1 MTPILIHDSLSRT
14 VRPPFVAFPHPPLP
28 TPRHSLERGASLSRP
43 SLPGEAPDDLVALLE
58 RLDFAFQPIVNI
70 HTGSCAGYEVL
81 LRGVEGV
88 GFATIAAFLDHFHD
102 RNRLAEVETQL
113 RRKAM
118 MKFARLPDSARQ
130 RLFFNVDNRVFA
142 ETVGALDRLQ
152 ATAALLGLPPTA
164 IVLEISESHPFP
176 AASDPTAA
184 IRALKRETFKI
195 ALDDFGAGFSGL
207 KMLYVAEPDFLK
219 IDRFFITDIA
229 TDSKKKLFL
238 AHIVN
243 VAHVL
248 GIEVIAEGVETEHE
262 FFMCKEIGCDLVQGY
277 LIQKPTT
284 DLAALSPHSVIVE
297 GLSRRERRARDTDQ
311 RIIVERI
318 ESIPPMPIESDMVE
332 VFHRFRDDKALMILP
347 LIDSTGAPLGI
358 IRERE
363 LKEFVYSAYGKDII
377 RNKTFGYRPAHFL
390 QRCPIADIHT
400 PAERIL
406 EMFSAADGGSE
417 GVLVVEDM
425 RYAGFLSAQSLL
437 KVINEKNLTE
447 ARDQN
452 PLTKLPGNGIIMG
465 WIAEALQQTVASHVF
480 VYFDF
485 DHFKPFNDAYGF
497 RRGDRAILLF
507 AEILSKSLAPLGCRI
522 GHIGGD
528 DFFVCFRDPLTPIVE
543 AMVLKTI
550 ALFAHDVESFYD
562 DADRQRRG
570 LAGCDREGNHRTFPL
585 LAVSAAVLEVPAASH
600 PVPIEDIGTLIAQMK
615 KNAKASPDKLCA
627 ATLLPARG
635 PVE

>member
-1 MTPILIHDSLSRT
+1 MTTLLIHDTLSRP
-14 VRPPFVAFPHPPLP
+14 VRPPFVNFPHPPLAP
-28 TPRHSLERGASLSRP
+28 LRPAIERSGPPARPDAPEAANGSLT
-43 SLPGEAPDDLVALLE
+43 DLID

-81 LRGVEGV
+81 LRGVEAV
-88 GFATIAAFLDHFHD
+88 GFAGIPDFLDHFFLA
-102 RNRLAEVETQL
+102 NRLAEVETLL
-113 RRKAM
+113 RKKAM
-118 MKFARLPDSARQ
+118 IKFARLPNSTRQ

-142 ETVGALDRLQ
+142 ETVSGLGRLQ
-152 ATAALLGLPPTA
+152 ATAGLLGLPATA

-176 AASDPTAA
+176 TASDPTAA

-248 GIEVIAEGVETEHE
+248 GIEVIVEGVETEHE

-277 LIQKPTT
+277 LIQRPTT
-284 DLAALSPHSVIVE
+284 DLAELSPHSEIVE
-297 GLSRRERRARDTDQ
+297 VLSRRERRTRDTDQ

-318 ESIPPMPIESDMVE
+318 ESIPPMAIDSDMVE
-332 VFHRFRDDKALMILP
+332 VFHRFRDDKTLMLLP

-406 EMFSAADGGSE
+406 EMFSAAESGSE
-417 GVLVVEDM
+417 GVLLVEDM

-437 KVINEKNLTE
+437 KVINEKSLTE

-452 PLTKLPGNGIIMG
+452 PLTKLPGNAIIMG
-465 WIAEALQQTVASHVF
+465 WIAEALQQAQSAHVF

-507 AEILSKSLAPLGCRI
+507 AEILSKCLAPLGCRV

-528 DFFVCFRDPLTPIVE
+528 DFFVCFREALTPTVT
-543 AMVLKTI
+543 AMVLKI
-550 ALFAHDVESFYD
+550 VALFAHDVESFYD
-562 DADRQRRG
+562 DADRQRGG
-570 LAGCDREGNHRTFPL
+570 LVGSDREGNTRLFPL
-585 LAVSAAVLEVPAASH
+585 LGVSAALLEVPAASM
-600 PVPIEDIGTLIAQMK
+600 PLSIEEIGAMIAQMK
-615 KNAKASPDKLCA
+615 KCAKASPDKVCA
-627 ATLLPARG
+627 ASLLKAY
-635 PVE
+635 